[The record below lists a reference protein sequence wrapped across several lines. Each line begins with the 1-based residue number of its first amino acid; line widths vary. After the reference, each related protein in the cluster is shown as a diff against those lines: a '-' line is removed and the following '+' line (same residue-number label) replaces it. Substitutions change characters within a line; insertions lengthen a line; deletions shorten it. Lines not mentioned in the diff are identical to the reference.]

1 MNKRIVS
8 LCLFVTFLTLVAGCW
23 DQVQIEERGFVVGV
37 TIDVPRSSET
47 EKKANQEAP
56 DKPKGKQR
64 FLMTHQ
70 IVIPG
75 GLISGSQ
82 G

>member
-8 LCLFVTFLTLVAGCW
+8 LCLFVTLLTLVAGCW

-47 EKKANQEAP
+47 EKKRIKRLLTSLRASSV
-56 DKPKGKQR
+56 
-64 FLMTHQ
+64 F
-70 IVIPG
+70 
-75 GLISGSQ
+75 
-82 G
+82 